1 MTKRRRNVDAFSLSF
16 LDCIC
21 CGFGAIILLLVLS
34 KIYEP
39 MIIEKTQDDLES
51 LIALLQQELF
61 DIRGE
66 TAVLN
71 RDLKDVRE
79 QTSDTR
85 IQLARLQQEL
95 STVKGQYE
103 ASQEDSD
110 STIDEGALASAKQRL
125 TDEMRRLQPYYKRA
139 DDDAVAGI
147 PVDSEYII
155 FIIDTSGSMQ
165 QYNWDRVQRKLN
177 ETLDVY
183 PQV

>member
-1 MTKRRRNVDAFSLSF
+1 
-16 LDCIC
+16 
-21 CGFGAIILLLVLS
+21 LLLVLS

-71 RDLKDVRE
+71 RELKDVRE
-79 QTSDTR
+79 QTSDTK

-125 TDEMRRLQPYYKRA
+125 TEEMRRLQPYYKRA
-139 DDDAVAGI
+139 EDDAG
-147 PVDSEYII
+147 
-155 FIIDTSGSMQ
+155 
-165 QYNWDRVQRKLN
+165 
-177 ETLDVY
+177 
-183 PQV
+183 